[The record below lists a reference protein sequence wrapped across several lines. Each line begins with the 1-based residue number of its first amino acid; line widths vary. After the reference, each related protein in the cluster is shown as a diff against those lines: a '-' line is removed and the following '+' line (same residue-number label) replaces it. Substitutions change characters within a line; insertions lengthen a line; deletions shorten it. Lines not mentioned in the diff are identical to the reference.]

1 MNVDWDGLWTN
12 IFGTAYWHG
21 IAMGFWVGM
30 VIVAIV
36 VVLMNIVYWFF
47 FKKFDPVKHAEEE
60 HEKLIKERESI
71 ERQEHDIEVEKEKE
85 MEELLE
91 NDDLKDKK

>member
-36 VVLMNIVYWFF
+36 VVVMNIVYWFC
-47 FKKFDPVKHAEEE
+47 FKKFDPVAHAEME
-60 HEKLIKERESI
+60 HEKFVHEREEL
-71 ERQEHDIEVEKEKE
+71 EREEAAREVEIEKEKE
-85 MEELLE
+85 ELLK
-91 NDDLKDKK
+91 NDDLKK